1 MIYTGLESYTDAELV
16 AMIER
21 SGDPMAHELIRRSAD
36 VAAEIEDYKANLGA
50 FLDALEEA
58 EERTDIAEL
67 KTKLQVAEDRATDF
81 ERKAKKLEGENRR
94 MQENFNK
101 FKAAF
106 DKRVA
111 SLEAQIADAPATW

>member
-1 MIYTGLESYTDAELV
+1 MNYTGLENYTDGELI

-21 SGDPMAHELIRRSAD
+21 SGDAMAHELVRRSAD
-36 VAAEIEDYKANLGA
+36 VAAEIEDYKATIDNLQTE
-50 FLDALEEA
+50 LEEA
-58 EERTDIAEL
+58 EERTGIAEL